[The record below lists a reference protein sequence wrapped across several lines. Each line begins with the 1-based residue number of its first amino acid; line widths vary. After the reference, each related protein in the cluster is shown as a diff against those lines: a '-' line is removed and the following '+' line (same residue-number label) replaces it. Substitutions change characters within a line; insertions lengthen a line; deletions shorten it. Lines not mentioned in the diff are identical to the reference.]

1 MAGFFRRISDIF
13 RAKANRAV
21 DRMERP
27 EDLLDR
33 SYEQQLEL
41 LGKLRQQLTAVVA
54 TKKRLQSDA
63 ARSEQGLVKLE
74 EHARVALRAGREDL
88 AREALER
95 KALAKEKLQ
104 SLDRD
109 IAEVEVEENRLTALH
124 RALASAWR
132 SSARARRS

>member
-63 ARSEQGLVKLE
+63 ERSEQGLVKLE
-74 EHARVALRAGREDL
+74 EQARIACAPAADL

-109 IAEVEVEENRLTALH
+109 IAEVEVEENRLTTLH